1 MADHTETIQIDF
13 DPSVISY
20 ADLLRVFFETHNAC
34 AQAWSRQ
41 YMSAIFFADE
51 SQKKAAEGAAA
62 NVAKAAG
69 QSVETA
75 ILPLDTF
82 WRAED
87 YHQKYYLRRYRDV
100 ASALRRLF
108 PDEASFI
115 DSKAAMRA
123 NAFIGQDASA
133 DIVQSDI
140 ERLGLDP
147 KMTEALRAHALRER

>member
-1 MADHTETIQIDF
+1 
-13 DPSVISY
+13 
-20 ADLLRVFFETHNAC
+20 
-34 AQAWSRQ
+34 
-41 YMSAIFFADE
+41 MSAIFFADE